1 MSDIVE
7 QLRWK
12 YKTSDFYRDPQGFEF
27 LRKAADEIERL
38 RTAVYRNADTKEA
51 WFTGAEMAIEAMR
64 AALEAARNG

>member
-27 LRKAADEIERL
+27 LRKATDEIERL
-38 RTAVYRNADTKEA
+38 RTAVYRLEEDCAAHLD
-51 WFTGAEMAIEAMR
+51 AEIK
-64 AALEAARNG
+64 AALEAAEK